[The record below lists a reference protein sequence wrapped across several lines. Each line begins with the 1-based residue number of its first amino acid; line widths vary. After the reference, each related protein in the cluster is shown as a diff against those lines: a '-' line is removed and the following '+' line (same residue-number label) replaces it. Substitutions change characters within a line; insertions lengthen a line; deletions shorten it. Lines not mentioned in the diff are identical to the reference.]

1 MKGGFDMAGNQ
12 EKILAEV
19 MGQMGRFILEG
30 GQIPK
35 LYGDEEQAR
44 IIRRAALAS
53 RRLYEALCD
62 ERSTLDTIA
71 VMTDEK
77 RRAAVDFERAI
88 GRSWSF

>member
-1 MKGGFDMAGNQ
+1 MSDGN
-12 EKILAEV
+12 EKVLAEV
-19 MGQMGRFILEG
+19 MGRMGRFIIEG
-30 GQIPK
+30 GQVPK
-35 LYGDEEQAR
+35 LHGDQEQAR
-44 IIRRAALAS
+44 VIRRAALAS

-77 RRAAVDFERAI
+77 RRAAADFERVI

>member
-1 MKGGFDMAGNQ
+1 MSDGN

-19 MGQMGRFILEG
+19 MGRMGRFVLEG
-30 GQIPK
+30 GDIPK
-35 LYGDEEQAR
+35 LSGDKEQMKV
-44 IIRRAALAS
+44 IRRATLAS

-77 RRAAVDFERAI
+77 RRAAMDFERMF
-88 GRSWSF
+88 GRPWRL